1 MSTDDKNEQSVML
14 SLDDLLAQDPSLG
27 SINQHGHHSNAPD
40 VNQKA
45 LDQIGLNQNAHRPVA
60 PVTNAAIPMRHGDVQ
75 TKGSASKILG
85 ILGAI
90 CAVVALVGAGV
101 FIGQMNTP
109 ASTMVA
115 PQALAPVPAPVVN
128 TPAPQPSPSS
138 VMPAAVQTEA
148 SETKAEAQPT
158 APKVKV
164 KPKTKPKPRVRSR
177 SAKQASKPEPKPEPQ
192 AVPDPKPES
201 KPKPR
206 VQQSE
211 ASALLSKLK
220 GGKTAQDHDPLA
232 DEPSTKQSNLPSRL
246 GRTEILSTTRKNR
259 NSIRRCSNHVKERTT
274 IKMRMVIAG
283 SGKVTQAALSEPAEL
298 KGTAVDQCMSE
309 RVKLYK
315 FPQFSSP
322 SMKVRLSFIL

>member
-1 MSTDDKNEQSVML
+1 MSIDDKNEQSVML

-27 SINQHGHHSNAPD
+27 SINQQGHHSNAPD

-45 LDQIGLNQNAHRPVA
+45 LDQVGLNQNAHRPAA

-75 TKGSASKILG
+75 GKGSAGKILG
-85 ILGAI
+85 VLAAI

-109 ASTMVA
+109 APAVVA
-115 PQALAPVPAPVVN
+115 PQALAPIPAPR
-128 TPAPQPSPSS
+128 TSAPAPKPSPQ
-138 VMPAAVQTEA
+138 VVIPAAVQTEA
-148 SETKAEAQPT
+148 QEEKSKAQPV
-158 APKVKV
+158 APKVKI
-164 KPKTKPKPRVRSR
+164 KPKTKPKPRVRAR
-177 SAKQASKPEPKPEPQ
+177 SAKQVTKPEPKPEPQ
-192 AVPDPKPES
+192 AAPEPKPE
-201 KPKPR
+201 PR
-206 VQQSE
+206 VEQSE

-220 GGKTAQDHDPLA
+220 GGKNAQYNNPVA
-232 DEPSTKQSNLPSRL
+232 DEPSATKSNLPNRL
-246 GRTEILSTTRKNR
+246 GRTEIVSTLRKNQS
-259 NSIRRCSNHVKERTT
+259 SIRRCSAHVKERIT

-298 KGTAVDQCMSE
+298 KGSAVDKCMSE

-322 SMKVRLSFIL
+322 SMKVRLPFIL